1 MRVQRGGTRSGVFLR
16 GKCGVKLGKLV
27 FPVILA
33 FIKGI
38 CQTSPADVFGENVL
52 FFGRGLP
59 VVELQLFQQI
69 DRVHVP
75 AEFRLCA
82 ADAEQIIRNSEVLC
96 RRSICLRGRSLC
108 VRLGHLF
115 RFRVRNN
122 RFQRLRA
129 ERLNHNIV
137 WQMVL
142 LCGNDLDRLNRVG
155 EWLLLFFYK

>member
-59 VVELQLFQQI
+59 VVELQLFQQV

-75 AEFRLCA
+75 VEFRLCA
-82 ADAEQIIRNSEVLC
+82 ADTEQIIRDAEV
-96 RRSICLRGRSLC
+96 LRGRGVSLCRHSLC

-115 RFRVRNN
+115 RFR
-122 RFQRLRA
+122 
-129 ERLNHNIV
+129 
-137 WQMVL
+137 
-142 LCGNDLDRLNRVG
+142 G
-155 EWLLLFFYK
+155 